1 MSTVNY
7 TLSTIQL
14 KDNVYYNYCS
24 YIAWTFI
31 AYLNCCNLALY
42 AKNNWLMHGTY
53 LYRLYLHNN
62 SKVAISCSYR
72 IFNARSSELW
82 DVFLTFGYNV
92 IVLLYQYVCC
102 YVYVLLF
109 CCTFSFVLPGIQL
122 SGWVLLSLGFLSFP
136 AKLYTVCCL
145 SLNWATW

>member
-14 KDNVYYNYCS
+14 KNNVYYNYCTKLYNMNFHS
-24 YIAWTFI
+24 IPY
-31 AYLNCCNLALY
+31 CNLALY
-42 AKNNWLMHGTY
+42 AKNNWLMHGTD
-53 LYRLYLHNN
+53 LYTLYQHNN

-82 DVFLTFGYNV
+82 DVFLTFWLDNV
-92 IVLLYQYVCC
+92 IVLLYVCC

-122 SGWVLLSLGFLSFP
+122 SGWVLLSLDFLSFP

-145 SLNWATW
+145 SLN